1 MFDVCL
7 MCVWCVFDVWCV
19 ILCRQVPKYQ
29 VEYVEKVVE
38 VQSQVAQEPSAGQVD
53 VDMSIIHGY

>member
-1 MFDVCL
+1 M
-7 MCVWCVFDVWCV
+7 
-19 ILCRQVPKYQ
+19 PKYQ

>member
-1 MFDVCL
+1 MF
-7 MCVWCVFDVWCV
+7 VWCVFDVWCV